1 MIKTNGMSVFPSR
14 WKRCSCCTRRSEKAA
29 VVPKPDPD
37 KGQVAF
43 AFVQLVEGSDT
54 AADEIVSWAKE
65 NMATYKVPEVEVL
78 EALPMTATGKVR
90 KGDLFERT
98 QGDK

>member
-1 MIKTNGMSVFPSR
+1 
-14 WKRCSCCTRRSEKAA
+14 
-29 VVPKPDPD
+29 
-37 KGQVAF
+37 
-43 AFVQLVEGSDT
+43 
-54 AADEIVSWAKE
+54 
-65 NMATYKVPEVEVL
+65 VPEVEVL